1 MPGGKDSISGVGISI
16 FSSDNLLTVPKCSYS
31 EEGNAAKYANYAE
44 ETDDLDLGTIS
55 CGRRA
60 MCDIWY
66 RPREGKVRALCSS
79 RQDSR
84 YSGYMYEWRQLH
96 WMRENLK
103 REWWRRG
110 SNSRG
115 IAPIGNQEVLKSD
128 ALDQLGHATFLE
140 LCSHAYIHTVYP
152 KWIVF
157 TFPWLGVR
165 ATHPVGAETDP
176 IPQVFESVSP
186 ESECNFWSSNIV
198 PLVVRNRA
206 GRVDS

>member
-1 MPGGKDSISGVGISI
+1 MSRHEK
-16 FSSDNLLTVPKCSYS
+16 
-31 EEGNAAKYANYAE
+31 KY
-44 ETDDLDLGTIS
+44 LGTELLVAARFELARDCS
-55 CGRRA
+55 H
-60 MCDIWY
+60 
-66 RPREGKVRALCSS
+66 RES
-79 RQDSR
+79 R
-84 YSGYMYEWRQLH
+84 
-96 WMRENLK
+96 N
-103 REWWRRG
+103 
-110 SNSRG
+110 
-115 IAPIGNQEVLKSD
+115 LKSD

-140 LCSHAYIHTVYP
+140 LCSHAYIYTVYR

-198 PLVVRNRA
+198 PLVVRNRT